1 MKKTHY
7 TQKNFECRRSLG
19 YLIRRLHNLV
29 IPNAESLFADA
40 DITFSQWVVLVSLR
54 DGLAST
60 AAEVARHMDHDAGA
74 ITRLIDQMEKRGLV
88 ARRRSTKDR
97 RVIHLEITPAGKA
110 LATSLT
116 PRLIEFWNTTLT
128 GFTQAEFE
136 TLLSLLT
143 RLIGR
148 LEEQPTLKAAS

>member
-1 MKKTHY
+1 MKKTYY
-7 TQKNFECRRSLG
+7 TRQNFACRRSLG

-29 IPNAESLFADA
+29 IPIAESQFADA

-60 AAEVARHMDHDAGA
+60 AAEIARHMDHDAGA

-88 ARRRSTKDR
+88 ARRRSTEDR

-110 LATSLT
+110 LAAALT

-136 TLLSLLT
+136 MLLSLLT

-148 LEEQPTLKAAS
+148 LEEQPALKAAP